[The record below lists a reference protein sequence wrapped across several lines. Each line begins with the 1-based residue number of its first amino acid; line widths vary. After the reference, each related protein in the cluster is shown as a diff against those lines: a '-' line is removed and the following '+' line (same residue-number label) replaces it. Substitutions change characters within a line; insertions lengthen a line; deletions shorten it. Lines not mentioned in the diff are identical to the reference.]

1 VRCFKT
7 VEAFQQYL
15 EKASSKT
22 KVKIDKGGI
31 RWIERYEAVD
41 NIPVDFF
48 DNVYLNKK
56 GDIVV
61 LSKSTAQDIKERIS
75 FLEENLYKYRRLVK
89 ALAATCIAEGKVKP
103 EESITYNL
111 GIELP

>member
-1 VRCFKT
+1 M
-7 VEAFQQYL
+7 EAFQQYL
-15 EKASSKT
+15 EKVSSKT
-22 KVKIDKGGI
+22 KVKIEKGRI

-48 DNVYLNKK
+48 DNIYLNKR

-75 FLEENLYKYRRLVK
+75 FLEENLYKYRRLTKV
-89 ALAATCIAEGKVKP
+89 LVAACIAELIIILALIGG
-103 EESITYNL
+103 L
-111 GIELP
+111 L